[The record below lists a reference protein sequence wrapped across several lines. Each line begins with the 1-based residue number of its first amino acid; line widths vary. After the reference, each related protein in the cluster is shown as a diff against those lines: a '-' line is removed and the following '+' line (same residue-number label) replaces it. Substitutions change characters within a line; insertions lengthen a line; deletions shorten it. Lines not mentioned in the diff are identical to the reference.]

1 MPAERPNFINHQ
13 PTEGAGNSG
22 RSDSQS
28 AHAERKGGRSKL
40 SEEEKK
46 RRSKYE
52 VPVGKQPRI
61 YKKGRKPPRGIDPKS
76 FTPEFI
82 KELTQGSKA
91 DRDIAAFR
99 WLNARSE
106 SDEG

>member
-1 MPAERPNFINHQ
+1 MLCTITPFLCGWQYVTILSKEEVPMTKDQVA
-13 PTEGAGNSG
+13 SG
-22 RSDSQS
+22 
-28 AHAERKGGRSKL
+28 
-40 SEEEKK
+40 
-46 RRSKYE
+46 YE